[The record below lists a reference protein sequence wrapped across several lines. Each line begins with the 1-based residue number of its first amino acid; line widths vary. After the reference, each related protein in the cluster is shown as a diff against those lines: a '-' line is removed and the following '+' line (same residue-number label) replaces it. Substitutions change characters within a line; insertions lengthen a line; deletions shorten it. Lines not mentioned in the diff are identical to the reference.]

1 VFHRFTGI
9 ANVLLAAAFVGV
21 CLLIVQVIPMKSK
34 ARTGVRIGVVVVA
47 LAWLS
52 VQANGGCS

>member
-1 VFHRFTGI
+1 MLTPGAYEDRQ
-9 ANVLLAAAFVGV
+9 NLQLR
-21 CLLIVQVIPMKSK
+21 LI
-34 ARTGVRIGVVVVA
+34 GLRIGVVVVA